1 MKKFFLI
8 KVIAAFILILLEFS
22 CETSG
27 LKLKEFN
34 NYYKENT
41 NAFGIKIKEVK
52 SLFNHSI
59 KLDNLK
65 MLIPGFMPPQTYS
78 YIDKSLINFGS
89 LRELISE

>member
-1 MKKFFLI
+1 MWDNFGSQTGI
-8 KVIAAFILILLEFS
+8 
-22 CETSG
+22 T
-27 LKLKEFN
+27 KLEFN

-65 MLIPGFMPPQTYS
+65 MLIPGFIPPQTYS
-78 YIDKSLINFGS
+78 YIDKSLINFSS